1 MPLKLQIKK
10 IIEQTKLKQTE
21 KELREIINN
30 NFLLKMIPYKFAK
43 IINIQEIYK
52 ACIDDI
58 NKFNNNLDQVQKNQ
72 FIQTCDED
80 QLSLYEGILNIENG
94 KKLKTDL
101 RRIQILSIFSNIL
114 PFTLVSLIE
123 KVNNILGYNN
133 WELFLDYNKYTLRIK
148 INISNKR
155 EDIES
160 LIITLLPMVPAH
172 IQWHFYKNIH
182 IEETG
187 NVYIT
192 GYLHKIKNMIIN
204 EYQIDNKP
212 DLNKLLTAYQSGVIN
227 NYRHIIIKE
236 GE

>member
-80 QLSLYEGILNIENG
+80 QLSLYENILKLNNSKLPIEV
-94 KKLKTDL
+94 
-101 RRIQILSIFSNIL
+101 RRSQILAIFSNIL
-114 PFTLVSLIE
+114 PFTLVSLMEKLNNVVGFKNWKLHIYYDQYLIKVEILYAQNSYIE
-123 KVNNILGYNN
+123 TVLLN
-133 WELFLDYNKYTLRIK
+133 FLI
-148 INISNKR
+148 
-155 EDIES
+155 
-160 LIITLLPMVPAH
+160 PMLPAH
-172 IQWHFYKNIH
+172 IAWHLYRQV
-182 IEETG
+182 
-187 NVYIT
+187 NV
-192 GYLHKIKNMIIN
+192 
-204 EYQIDNKP
+204 
-212 DLNKLLTAYQSGVIN
+212 NKLGTIYATGCI
-227 NYRHIIIKE
+227 YRRDHIIISQEKE
-236 GE
+236 